1 MDGVVSEMENV
12 NIDAQVN
19 LEPKHQAWINSLHRI
34 SELTPD
40 GTLVGGAALTVQLLA
55 KKPELA
61 ISSLSS
67 DGPHDLDV
75 VCPQSRFAELKQK
88 YNMLPF
94 ATESQTK
101 DGYLRKKGQMPD
113 SFYLSFFDLKSVT
126 GKSLHIEV
134 ILEGQ
139 GPQIK
144 KEDVEINGK
153 RIKVATPEELMLQRM
168 LQLVGYERQGN
179 EKVINEPQPHH
190 FEYFRLNRQIIDE
203 VKMDELFP
211 LYKERMKTQRKI
223 DIKENSWQELET
235 KIKQVI
241 AGQLEPKKSI

>member
-1 MDGVVSEMENV
+1 MGQLRMGINS
-12 NIDAQVN
+12 QVN
-19 LEPKHQAWINSLHRI
+19 LEPKHQAWINSLHRV

-40 GTLVGGAALTVQLLA
+40 GVLVGGAALTVQLLA
-55 KKPELA
+55 RKPELVA
-61 ISSLSS
+61 STLSP

-75 VCPQSRFAELKQK
+75 ICPQSRFAELKQK
-88 YNMLPF
+88 YNILPF
-94 ATESQTK
+94 AAESRTT

-113 SFYLSFFDLKSVT
+113 SFYLSFFDLESVAEKT
-126 GKSLHIEV
+126 LHVDV

-179 EKVINEPQPHH
+179 ENVINEPQPHH

-203 VKMDELFP
+203 AKMDQLFP

-223 DIKENSWQELET
+223 EIKENSWQELET
-235 KIKQVI
+235 KINETI
-241 AGQLEPKKSI
+241 TDQLKPKRSI